1 MTFATTTSGM
11 RHAARRLAAG
21 ALVVFAAA
29 VLGAGAA
36 TAEPDVS
43 AVRLGLHPDKT
54 RFVLE
59 IDEKPAY
66 KIFTLPDPYRVVVDL
81 PRVNWAIEQDTVKRQ
96 SRGVVNKLRFGLFSP
111 NTSRVV
117 LDANS
122 PVDIKN
128 VFVIPP
134 RNGYPYRLVIDM
146 TKTSR
151 DIFLSDVTKRT
162 ITSDQ
167 PLPARGR
174 DPATAPKTDDDKHTV
189 VIDAGHGGVDPGAIG
204 VTGLYEKELVL
215 DYALG
220 LKRRL
225 KQSSDHNVVLTRDR
239 DIFLK
244 LKQRVRKAQTAKGD
258 LFISLHAN
266 THPSNAIRGAS
277 VYTLSETASDEEAAE
292 LAKKENRADAI
303 GGVNLGDQTDT
314 VSQILVDLA
323 QREAMNASKHFA
335 NLLVNELKN
344 DVKLLNNT
352 HRSAGFVV
360 LKSPNVPSVLVE
372 IGYLSHPEEIGQLQ
386 SPRHQRKV
394 NQSLV
399 AAVDRFFAWQEARNR
414 R

>member
-1 MTFATTTSGM
+1 MSRLRQRA
-11 RHAARRLAAG
+11 RHLAAG
-21 ALVVFAAA
+21 VLVL
-29 VLGAGAA
+29 LGAALIGAGPA
-36 TAEPDVS
+36 MAEPDVS

-66 KIFTLPDPYRVVVDL
+66 KIFTLPNPYRVVVDL
-81 PRVNWAIEQDTVKRQ
+81 PRINWAIEEDTVKRQ

-122 PVDIKN
+122 PVEIKN

-146 TKTSR
+146 AETSR
-151 DIFLSDVTKRT
+151 TTFLSDVTKRT
-162 ITSDQ
+162 ITSDKA
-167 PLPARGR
+167 LPERGR
-174 DPATAPKTDDDKHTV
+174 GETTAPATDDDKRTV

-204 VTGLYEKELVL
+204 VTGLHEKEVVL
-215 DYALG
+215 DYALS

-225 KQSSDHNVVLTRDR
+225 QQTGDYNVVLTRDH

-244 LKQRVRKAQTAKGD
+244 LKQRVQMAQKAEGD

-266 THPSNAIRGAS
+266 THPSNEIRGAS
-277 VYTLSETASDEEAAE
+277 VYTLSETASDEEAAK

-303 GGVNLGDQTDT
+303 GGVNLGGQTDT
-314 VSQILVDLA
+314 VSQILIDLA

-335 NLLVNELKN
+335 NILVNELGD
-344 DVKLLNNT
+344 DVKLLGNT

-360 LKSPNVPSVLVE
+360 LKSPNVPSVLFE
-372 IGYLSHPEEIGQLQ
+372 IGYLSHPEEIHQLQ
-386 SPRHQRKV
+386 SDRHQRKV
-394 NQSLV
+394 NRSVV

-414 R
+414 Q